1 MAKVFYYLL
10 LRWVSCRSLKAPR
23 LKPRRLSFFL
33 CLTYHSPVTQRQI
46 RSPQKQRTTKFERAL
61 LDEWRRLELPGANAR
76 VVVAVS
82 GGADS
87 TALLLA
93 LSSLIAAKKLSGT
106 VSVAHLDHGLRVK
119 ASREDSAWVARLAAE
134 LKHEAVLARV
144 NIRKR
149 ADNLEQA
156 ARRARYEFLA
166 KVARTEKA
174 QIVLTGHTMDDQAET
189 VMLNL
194 LRGSGVDGLAGI
206 EAVRL
211 LDDRQ
216 QILLVR
222 PLLNWARHADT
233 EKYCAEQ
240 GLVPRSDEMNLD
252 EKYSRVRVRR
262 RLLPLMETFNG
273 RVVEALSR
281 TARLLREDAMALS
294 AAADRL
300 LEHATKKAPV
310 QKISG
315 QKKTDAKNK
324 VPGLCVEVL
333 TNAVPALRRRALRR
347 WLAQGR
353 GDLRRLELVHLVAVE
368 QLLAGTRGGRVIELP
383 GGARVSRKRG
393 VLEFLA
399 ASPRSAKSRTRQ

>member
-1 MAKVFYYLL
+1 MRDTRGPSEELERNSHGTRGFQ
-10 LRWVSCRSLKAPR
+10 
-23 LKPRRLSFFL
+23 RLSFFL

-46 RSPQKQRTTKFERAL
+46 RSPQKQRMTKFERAL
-61 LDEWRRLELPGANAR
+61 LAEWRRLELPAANAR

-87 TALLLA
+87 TTLLLA
-93 LSSLIAAKKLSGT
+93 LSKLIAVKKLPLT
-106 VSVAHLDHGLRVK
+106 VTVAHLDHGLRVK
-119 ASREDSAWVARLAAE
+119 ASREDSAWVAKLAAE

-144 NIRKR
+144 NLNQRVR
-149 ADNLEQA
+149 NTADNLEQA

-174 QIVLTGHTMDDQAET
+174 KIVLTGHTMDDQAET

-216 QILLVR
+216 QILLGR

-240 GLVPRSDEMNLD
+240 GVAPRSDAMNLD

-281 TARLLREDAMALS
+281 TARLLREDARALA

-300 LEHATKKAPV
+300 LEQATEKATA
-310 QKISG
+310 QKLSRE
-315 QKKTDAKNK
+315 KTGAKNK
-324 VPGLCVEVL
+324 VPGVCVEVL
-333 TNAVPALRRRALRR
+333 TNAAPALRRRALRR

-353 GDLRRLELVHLVAVE
+353 GDLRRLELVHLLAVE
-368 QLLAGTRGGRVIELP
+368 QLLTGTRGGRVIELP

-399 ASPRSAKSRTRQ
+399 ASQRSAKSRTRQ